1 MNTHV
6 EGPQAAKSRAAAL
19 TKADRLKNEVESLR
33 SRLAKLNE
41 ASLGIFG
48 SLDADAVLQ
57 AVIDASRL
65 LTDARYGAILT
76 FDDSGEMEHFFT
88 SGISPEERRR
98 IGRMPQGLGILG
110 YMNEIEGPLRLTDIA
125 GHPRSI
131 GFPENHPP
139 MKSFLG
145 IPIRRDGKHLGN
157 IYLAEKEGGGDFTPE
172 DEESLATFAAQGAA
186 AIANSRIYRAENRA
200 RADLEALLD
209 ISPVAVL
216 VWDAKT
222 WDLLSLNAEARR
234 IVYGQHMPGHGLKDL
249 LRVMTL
255 RRPNGQDIPPEEL
268 SIKWTALTG
277 QTVRAEEVV
286 IHLPDGK
293 VIPALHSTAPIR
305 KEDGEIVGV
314 VATLQDMTPL
324 EDLAKQQAEFL
335 TMVSHDLRNPLVS
348 IKGSVTTLLGSS
360 SSLDSADMRQFLRI
374 IDQQADRMSGLLS
387 NLLDMGR
394 IETGT
399 VAVDTGPA
407 DLTALMEEARRA
419 FLTTGARN
427 IIGVDIT
434 QRLPLVMADRQ
445 RIKQVLINLLSNASR
460 HSPDW
465 SEITVS
471 ASVEGLQAIVAVAD
485 KGAGIAPDRL
495 PHIFRKYSQFDADQP
510 DRSGTGDGLNLAIC
524 RGIVEAH
531 GGRIWAESDGLG
543 LGATFTFTIPVADGD
558 TVHASP
564 SPETGTAPS
573 DARER
578 ASAPARVLAIDDDTQ
593 TLRFI
598 RGALLEAGYTPLVT
612 TDPDEAVHL
621 AKTEKPDLLLLDFTL
636 HGADG
641 IDVMRRVLEVTDVP
655 VILLPEH
662 DEEDLIT
669 EAFESGADDYI
680 VKPFSPGELAG
691 RIKATLRKRGAQA
704 RTRSAKPFVLG
715 DLAVDHLAGS
725 VTLAGREIRL
735 TPTEYKLLHEFS
747 MNPGRVLTYDH
758 LLRRVWDSDYSS
770 DTQVVR
776 TFVKNLRSKLGD
788 KADSPTYILTV
799 PAIGYRM
806 PKP

>member
-1 MNTHV
+1 MSTRAA
-6 EGPQAAKSRAAAL
+6 GPQAAKRRATPA
-19 TKADRLKNEVESLR
+19 KADRLQDEVASLR
-33 SRLAKLNE
+33 SRLVKLNA
-41 ASLGIFG
+41 ASLGIVG

-57 AVIDASRL
+57 AVVDASRL

-76 FDDSGEMEHFFT
+76 FDDFGEMEHFFT

-98 IGRMPQGLGILG
+98 IGRMPRGLGILG

-125 GHPRSI
+125 SHPRSA
-131 GFPENHPP
+131 GFPRNHPP
-139 MKSFLG
+139 MTSFLG
-145 IPIRRDGKHLGN
+145 IPMRREGKHLGN

-186 AIANSRIYRAENRA
+186 AIANSRIYGAENHA

-222 WDLLSLNAEARR
+222 WELLSLNAEARR
-234 IVYGQHMPGHGLKDL
+234 IVFGRHMPSHGLNDL
-249 LRVMTL
+249 LSVMTV

-277 QTVRAEEVV
+277 QTVRAEEVA

-335 TMVSHDLRNPLVS
+335 AMVSHDLRTPLVS
-348 IKGSVTTLLGSS
+348 IKGSVATLLGSS
-360 SSLDSADMRQFLRI
+360 SSPDSADMRQFLRI
-374 IDQQADRMSGLLS
+374 IDQQADRMSGLLN

-394 IETGT
+394 IETGS
-399 VAVDTGPA
+399 VSVDTGPA

-427 IIGVDIT
+427 IIGVDVT

-465 SEITVS
+465 SEITVR
-471 ASVEGLQAIVAVAD
+471 ASVEGLHVAVAVAD
-485 KGAGIAPDRL
+485 KGAGIAPERL
-495 PHIFRKYSQFDADQP
+495 PHIFRKYSQFDAGQP
-510 DRSGTGDGLNLAIC
+510 ERHGIGDGLNLAIC

-531 GGRIWAESDGLG
+531 GGRIWAESDGPG

-558 TVHASP
+558 AVPARP
-564 SPETGTAPS
+564 SPEAATASFDAPERTG
-573 DARER
+573 
-578 ASAPARVLAIDDDTQ
+578 APAHVLAVDDDTQ
-593 TLRFI
+593 TLRSV
-598 RGALLEAGYTPLVT
+598 RGTLLEAGYTPLVT
-612 TDPDEAVHL
+612 TDPDEAIHL
-621 AKTEKPDLLLLDFTL
+621 AKTEKPDLLLLDSTL
-636 HGADG
+636 HGTDG
-641 IDVMRRVLEVTDVP
+641 IELMRRVLEVADVP

-662 DEEDLIT
+662 DEDDLIA

-680 VKPFSPGELAG
+680 VKPFSPGELTA

-704 RTRSAKPFVLG
+704 RTWASKQFVLG
-715 DLAVDHLAGS
+715 DLAIDHLEGS
-725 VTLAGREIRL
+725 VTLAGRPIRL

-747 MNPGRVLTYDH
+747 MNPGRVLTYEH

-788 KADSPTYILTV
+788 QANSPTYILTV

-806 PKP
+806 PRP